1 MNVFKALGFDPHTMQ
16 CSQPVGGPSPP
27 QEAVVFLY
35 KLSSTISQLLQAFS
49 RYLVQSGRCCPSFL
63 PQLFF
68 FGPLPCLN
76 LSSAK
81 FGLRVKR
88 FQEMAALV
96 GGPGLWPSSQRVK
109 CHFSWYSCLKRQCF
123 TCWIRFAH
131 WLKRPDD
138 TLHIVLTHPWLWNSV
153 LVLVRL
159 IYWTVKI
166 TFPTRQQQASH

>member
-1 MNVFKALGFDPHTMQ
+1 MYSRHWDLTPTPCNVLSPWGVLRRHRRRWCFCTSCPPRSHSCCK
-16 CSQPVGGPSPP
+16 PSAGIWSN
-27 QEAVVFLY
+27 QVDAVP
-35 KLSSTISQLLQAFS
+35 
-49 RYLVQSGRCCPSFL
+49 PSFL
-63 PQLFF
+63 SSFF